1 MLNSTENG
9 NASTAAAVSKS
20 LARRDQSLQPEMLIL
35 EQQKRAPHYV
45 MSILRSFDLRE
56 QTWKRLSSNVF
67 PRMRLVLLETF
78 YYPTKNRSQTK
89 MENPLTEPDI
99 LPWEKKAGDQAVE
112 LAQNYS
118 IHGMAWLKSL
128 NGVEPEVADL
138 LEKIVMPL
146 TLEVKKEPETETEMS
161 EEQQIAKEYNLVF
174 PDPVKM
180 GYQDEESLTFIVDDL
195 ISHLQKQAVA
205 NVLHLQKNGSPFY
218 KIADELRREILVAAM
233 KARMEGEK
241 TLQETHME
249 IAKVRAGQKG
259 KTAYDPYDQILLES
273 LGIAPNADM
282 ITRAEAARNKA
293 VEAMPTLLT
302 PTSDL
307 LAGINALQSL
317 VGELIQNQSTAR
329 VAPTPI
335 VETKPSRPMKLCP
348 ACAEE
353 IFLEAK
359 YCRHCQNWLKDV
371 KDDDKKPK
379 KADKEQ
385 S

>member
-1 MLNSTENG
+1 MFNQTESTT
-9 NASTAAAVSKS
+9 AATAAAATSKS
-20 LARRDQSLQPEMLIL
+20 LTRRDQSLQPEALVL

-78 YYPTKNRSQTK
+78 YYPTKNRTQAK
-89 MENPLTEPDI
+89 MDNPLTEPDV

-112 LAQNYS
+112 LSQNYAV
-118 IHGMAWLKSL
+118 HGMAWLKCL

-146 TLEVKKEPETETEMS
+146 TLETKPVAEEAELS
-161 EEQQIAKEYNLVF
+161 EEQLIAKEYNLVF

-195 ISHLQKQAVA
+195 INYLQRQAVA

-218 KIADELRREILVAAM
+218 ALADELRREILVAAM

-259 KTAYDPYDQILLES
+259 KTAYDPYDEMLLKS
-273 LGIAPNADM
+273 LGISAQADM
-282 ITRAEAARNKA
+282 ITRAEAIRSKMTDT
-293 VEAMPTLLT
+293 VTIPSSPTT
-302 PTSDL
+302 DL

-317 VGELIQNQSTAR
+317 VADLIQNQAAR
-329 VAPTPI
+329 PVVMPPPVAE
-335 VETKPSRPMKLCP
+335 VKVGRPMKLCP

-359 YCRHCQNWLKDV
+359 FCKHCQNWLKDV
-371 KDDDKKPK
+371 KDDDKKAK
-379 KADKEQ
+379 KAEKEQ
-385 S
+385 

>member
-1 MLNSTENG
+1 MLNTEQVNTG
-9 NASTAAAVSKS
+9 TPPLSKS
-20 LARRDQSLQPEMLIL
+20 LVRRDQSLQPEMLIL

-45 MSILRSFDLRE
+45 MSILRSFDLRQ

-78 YYPTKNRSQTK
+78 YYPTKNRTQSK

-118 IHGMAWLKSL
+118 VHGMTWLKSL
-128 NGVEPEVADL
+128 NGIEPEVADL
-138 LEKIVMPL
+138 LEKVVMPL
-146 TLEVKKEPETETEMS
+146 TLEVKKEPETEVELS
-161 EEQQIAKEYNLVF
+161 EEQKIAKEYNLVF

-195 ISHLQKQAVA
+195 ISYLQKQAVA

-218 KIADELRREILVAAM
+218 AIADELRREILVAAM

-273 LGIAPNADM
+273 LGITPNADM
-282 ITRAEAARNKA
+282 ITRTDAARNKDITLPSYA
-293 VEAMPTLLT
+293 SMPG
-302 PTSDL
+302 SDL
-307 LAGINALQSL
+307 VAGITALQSL
-317 VGELIQNQSTAR
+317 VGQLLEKQVQAQE
-329 VAPTPI
+329 VKPAPSPTI
-335 VETKPSRPMKLCP
+335 ETKPSRPMKLCP

-359 YCRHCQNWLKDV
+359 YCKHCQNWLKSV
-371 KDDDKKPK
+371 KDDDKKTT
-379 KADKEQ
+379 KAETK
-385 S
+385 